1 MKKIPR
7 RDKMKIYGD
16 LLLILST
23 ESTTEKKIVITK
35 VQSRINVPYVRLKK
49 YISDLK
55 ELDLIEDE
63 TSLKLTEKAKQYLEE
78 YQNVLD
84 FMKRMGMS
92 YK

>member
-16 LLLILST
+16 FLLILST
-23 ESTTEKKIVITK
+23 ESATEKIIITK

-63 TSLKLTEKAKQYLEE
+63 SSLKLTEKGKQYLEE

-84 FMKRMGMS
+84 FMKRMGMG